1 MLARSFLAYVLVLS
15 ATVAHGNDAKWN
27 CQEDKKTKTWN
38 CVGSADGAVQ
48 PDNNQSPAI
57 PSDQSADHNVWT
69 KPAESQPK
77 IDIGIINEDSGTKR
91 IPEKEQTLNARP
103 KTSEL
108 PEFRTAQPAK
118 QSAETLITPDV
129 KDLEKAGAVSEAPP
143 PVLPA
148 SEKPKPTENKTDI
161 AATSGNRRG
170 WNCDNKGAEDKWNCQ
185 LVGADP
191 KGQARVVET
200 EEPGFTLLEPTF
212 NGKEELVF
220 NTLRDRFKNNPW
232 GSCTI
237 QLGTQKYIMPDKKRR
252 DFADIDMNSNAAEIY
267 DNEVGNYRG
276 NVDIKRADQQASSN
290 AANYDSVSEALD
302 LHGNVYYSEDEIAL
316 YTESANL
323 KLGSDEARM
332 RDTLFIS
339 PTTPIRG
346 KASAVYRDNEYLNR
360 YKDAAYTSCEP
371 GNQDWMIHASDVK
384 MNKKTG
390 EGSAK
395 NAWLEFKGV
404 PVFYSP
410 YLNFPIDSRRKTG
423 LLMPDFGNTGRGG
436 FRFGLPFYWNIAP
449 NFDATLKPRYY
460 TKRGFMFAG
469 DFRYLS
475 EKTKGSVSAEF
486 LPGDKVTVRDD
497 TASLNQG
504 REVFKDINK
513 DRYLANFKNHTRFT
527 PNLTANADIYLLSDN
542 QYFNDLGNAL
552 SFPTFNYMRSYGNV
566 AYVDKGIS
574 FTAMADKYRVINPA
588 IVSRYK
594 PYRRLPQ
601 LNLNFDHTFDS
612 FPASI
617 GLDNEY
623 AHFDHSES
631 DIPDGQR
638 INVKPY
644 VSFPLK
650 TASAY
655 VTPKLSLQYTQYFL
669 SNQGVGNPNSVS
681 RFVPIGSID
690 TGVFLEKNLDIAGN
704 SYLHTV
710 EPRLFYLYIPK
721 VNQNDIPIFDT
732 ALYDFQYDSMFREN
746 RYSGTDRIQDANQLG
761 IGFSSRLIDSETGLE
776 KLKLNI
782 GQLFYF
788 QDREVTGPVVQLL
801 NPRTNSFLENVV
813 QNSFFSPIVAE
824 LSGHINKH
832 LSFQSGLQWDP
843 DINDIVRGNAS
854 LHVERNPGE
863 ILNVGYTYRKNTT
876 IRDALDQALSDRT
889 INVDDRNL
897 YQSWRDSNEIIRL
910 QDIILSDVS
919 FRWPLY
925 DKWFA
930 IGRWQYSMLYNQT
943 QDAFIGLQKET
954 CCWRFGVVG
963 RRYVNNFPNTNRRA
977 TDLTQGHDSQFG
989 VFFEIEFKGF
999 SGLGNIDLNEF
1010 ITKSIFGYRNKDY

>member
-1 MLARSFLAYVLVLS
+1 MLARSFLAYFLILS
-15 ATVAHGNDAKWN
+15 VTVAYGNDAKWN

-38 CVGSADGAVQ
+38 CVGSTDGAAQ
-48 PDNNQSPAI
+48 PDNNQSTF
-57 PSDQSADHNVWT
+57 SRSGQSADQSESES
-69 KPAESQPK
+69 KPAESQSK
-77 IDIGIINEDSGTKR
+77 ADYGFNKEDAIKQV
-91 IPEKEQTLNARP
+91 PQKEQTLDAKPETR
-103 KTSEL
+103 EL
-108 PEFRTAQPAK
+108 PVYKAGPPLKQP
-118 QSAETLITPDV
+118 AETLAVPDT
-129 KDLEKAGAVSEAPP
+129 KDLEKSAVVSEAPP

-148 SEKPKPTENKTDI
+148 SEKPAPTVNKMET
-161 AATSGNRRG
+161 ASTGGNRRG
-170 WNCDNKGAEDKWNCQ
+170 WNCDNKGAEGKWNCQ

-200 EEPGFTLLEPTF
+200 EEPGFTLLDPTF
-212 NGKEELVF
+212 NSKEELVF
-220 NTLRDRFKNNPW
+220 NTLRDRFENNPW
-232 GSCTI
+232 GNCTL

-252 DFADIDMNSNAAEIY
+252 DFADIDINSNAAEIY

-323 KLGSDEARM
+323 KLASDEARM

-423 LLMPDFGNTGRGG
+423 LLMPDFGNTGSGG

-449 NFDATLKPRYY
+449 NFDATFKPRYY
-460 TKRGFMFAG
+460 TKRGFMMGG
-469 DFRYLS
+469 DFRYLTEMTRGGVS
-475 EKTKGSVSAEF
+475 GEYMPHDDKLEK
-486 LPGDKVTVRDD
+486 P
-497 TASLNQG
+497 
-504 REVFKDINK
+504 
-513 DRYLANFKNHTRFT
+513 RYIANFENHTRFT
-527 PNLTANADIYLLSDN
+527 PNLSANADLNILSDN
-542 QYFNDLGNAL
+542 RYFKDLGNAL
-552 SFPTFNYMRSYGNV
+552 SFPTFNYIRSYGNV
-566 AYVDKGIS
+566 AYADKGIS
-574 FTAMADKYRVINPA
+574 FTAMADKYRLINPD
-588 IVSRYK
+588 IKGRLK

-617 GLDNEY
+617 GLEDEY
-623 AHFDHSES
+623 VYFDHSES
-631 DIPDGQR
+631 NVPDGQR
-638 INVKPY
+638 INIKPY
-644 VSFPLK
+644 VSFPIK

-669 SNQGVGNPNSVS
+669 SNQGIANPNSVS
-681 RFVPIGSID
+681 RFVPIGSVD
-690 TGVFLEKNLDIAGN
+690 SGVFLEKNLDVAGN

-721 VNQNDIPIFDT
+721 VNQRDIPIFDT
-732 ALYDFQYDSMFREN
+732 ALYDFQYDSLFREN

-761 IGFSSRLIDSETGLE
+761 IGLSSRLIDPETGLE
-776 KLKLNI
+776 KLKFNI
-782 GQLFYF
+782 GQLLYF
-788 QDREVTGPVVQLL
+788 QDREVTGQIVQIL
-801 NPRTNSFLENVV
+801 NPRTNLFLDNVV
-813 QNSFFSPIVAE
+813 QNSFFSPLVAE
-824 LSGHINKH
+824 MNGQINKH
-832 LSFQSGLQWDP
+832 VSFLTGLQWDP

-854 LHVERNPGE
+854 LHLERNPGE
-863 ILNVGYTYRKNTT
+863 IVNVGYSYRKNTT
-876 IRDALDQALSDRT
+876 NRDALNQVLSDPALLPEDRKFYESLRT
-889 INVDDRNL
+889 DPTFSPLVLRG
-897 YQSWRDSNEIIRL
+897 
-910 QDIILSDVS
+910 QDIIRSDIS
-919 FRWPLY
+919 FRWLLY
-925 DKWFA
+925 DNWFGV
-930 IGRWQYSMLYNQT
+930 GRWQYSMLYNQT
-943 QDAFIGLQKET
+943 QDAFLGLQKET
-954 CCWRFGVVG
+954 CCWRFGLIG
-963 RRYVNNFPNTNRRA
+963 RRYVNNFPNSNRRVQA
-977 TDLTQGHDSQFG
+977 VFTQSHDSQFG
-989 VFFEIEFKGF
+989 IFLEIEFKGF
-999 SGLGNIDLNEF
+999 TGLGNIDLNEF
-1010 ITKSIFGYRNKDY
+1010 LTRSIFGYRKKDY